1 MKIDLNQNEI
11 TRLEDVLINFK
22 REWEQQQSVRAA
34 KWRFDFLI
42 SILVCVVVSSFL
54 PLLWWVNIIV
64 IAYFAGS
71 LYTMLRLRVKT
82 NQQIIEHQKQLRLV
96 KLLRKFDASP
106 YSASYSEHS
115 QKEKQTKGKPD

>member
-1 MKIDLNQNEI
+1 MKVDLNQNEI
-11 TRLEDVLINFK
+11 NQLENVLITFK
-22 REWEQQQSVRAA
+22 REWEQQQSARAA

-42 SILVCVVVSSFL
+42 SVVVCVLVSSFL
-54 PLLWWVNIIV
+54 PLLWWVTIIV

-96 KLLRKFDASP
+96 KLLRKFGASP
-106 YSASYSEHS
+106 YSTSYSANSE
-115 QKEKQTKGKPD
+115 KEKQAKE

>member
-1 MKIDLNQNEI
+1 MKVDLNQNEI
-11 TRLEDVLINFK
+11 NQLEDVLINFK
-22 REWEQQQSVRAA
+22 REWEQQQSARAA

-42 SILVCVVVSSFL
+42 SVLMCVLVSSFL
-54 PLLWWVNIIV
+54 PFLWWVTIIV

-96 KLLRKFDASP
+96 KLLRKFGASP
-106 YSASYSEHS
+106 YSTNYLASGE
-115 QKEKQTKGKPD
+115 KEKKTNG

>member
-1 MKIDLNQNEI
+1 MKVDLNQNEI
-11 TRLEDVLINFK
+11 NQLEDVLINFK
-22 REWEQQQSVRAA
+22 REWEQQQSARAA

-42 SILVCVVVSSFL
+42 SVLMCVLVSSFL
-54 PLLWWVNIIV
+54 PFLWWVTIIV

-96 KLLRKFDASP
+96 KLLRKFGASP
-106 YSASYSEHS
+106 YSTSYSANGE
-115 QKEKQTKGKPD
+115 KEKQAKE